1 MAVNTVNPGTTL
13 RALRR
18 REMLYGYLMIAPN
31 FLGFVVFLLGP
42 IIFALA
48 MSFTEFDLVSAPKF
62 IGLGNYVRMIQDDQF
77 WLTLAHTAYFSLLAV
92 PLSIVTGLGLALAT
106 NRTFRFVSIY
116 RAAFFVPV
124 VSSAIAVALIWKVVY
139 NTEFGLLN
147 YLLSLVGLP
156 PQNWLTDPNLVIPSI
171 ALVWVWKTMGYNMI
185 IFLAGL
191 KGIPRELYDAA
202 AVDGANPIQRFLY
215 ITLPLLTPTM
225 FFVVVISLIGSFQV
239 FDTVYAMTGGGP
251 GDSSRVYYYWLW
263 QNGFQFFRMGYA
275 SALAWVLFA
284 ILFVITIVQI
294 RTLGRRVQ
302 YDLT

>member
-1 MAVNTVNPGTTL
+1 MAVNTRTQPTSL
-13 RALRR
+13 SAMRR

-62 IGLGNYVRMIQDDQF
+62 IGLGNYTHMIQDDQF

-92 PLSIVTGLGLALAT
+92 PLSIITGLGLALAL

-116 RAAFFVPV
+116 RAAFFIPV
-124 VSSAIAVALIWKVVY
+124 VSSAIAVSLIWKVVY

-147 YLLSLVGLP
+147 YLLSLVSLP
-156 PQNWLTDPNLVIPSI
+156 PQNWLTDPKLVIPAI

-202 AVDGANPIQRFLY
+202 AVDGANSIQRLLY

-225 FFVVVISLIGSFQV
+225 FFVVIISLIGSFQV

-263 QNGFQFFRMGYA
+263 QNGFKFFRMGYA

>member
-1 MAVNTVNPGTTL
+1 MTVQTSTSGTTL
-13 RALRR
+13 RAMRR

-31 FLGFVVFLLGP
+31 FLGFLVFLLGP
-42 IIFALA
+42 IIFALG

-62 IGLGNYVRMIQDDQF
+62 IGLGNYERMIHDDQF
-77 WLTLAHTAYFSLLAV
+77 WLTLRITAYFSLLAV
-92 PLSIVTGLGLALAT
+92 PLSIITGLGLALAT
-106 NRTFRFVSIY
+106 NRAFRFVSIY
-116 RAAFFVPV
+116 RTAFFVPV

-147 YLLSLVGLP
+147 YLLSLVGIP
-156 PQNWLTDPNLVIPSI
+156 PQNWLSDRNLVIPSI

-202 AVDGANPIQRFLY
+202 SVDGANPVQQFFY
-215 ITLPLLTPTM
+215 VTFPLLTPTM

-263 QNGFQFFRMGYA
+263 QNAFQFFRMGYA

-294 RTLGRRVQ
+294 RTLGRHVQ

>member
-1 MAVNTVNPGTTL
+1 M
-13 RALRR
+13 RR

-31 FLGFVVFLLGP
+31 FLVFLVFLLGP
-42 IIFALA
+42 IIFALG

-62 IGLGNYVRMIQDDQF
+62 IGLGNYERMIHDDQF
-77 WLTLAHTAYFSLLAV
+77 WLTLRITAYFSLLAV
-92 PLSIVTGLGLALAT
+92 PLSIITGLGLALAT
-106 NRTFRFVSIY
+106 NRAFRFVSIY
-116 RAAFFVPV
+116 RTAFFVPV

-147 YLLSLVGLP
+147 YLLSLVGIP
-156 PQNWLTDPNLVIPSI
+156 PQNWLSDRNLVIPSI

-202 AVDGANPIQRFLY
+202 SVDGANPIQQFFY
-215 ITLPLLTPTM
+215 VTFPLLTPTM

-263 QNGFQFFRMGYA
+263 QNAFQFFRMGYA

-294 RTLGRRVQ
+294 RTLGRHVQ